1 MILLFGGTTEGLAA
15 ARLLKLLG
23 FEYLYSTKTPT
34 RQVVD
39 GEHITGALD
48 TPAMVELCQQRAVNL
63 IIDASHPFAE
73 NLHQNICDAAK
84 QLNINTIRY
93 NREEVD
99 LSGFGTIRYFSSFE
113 VMKDELQA
121 SHYQRILALTGVQT
135 IRHFQSLMPT
145 KTIHF
150 RILDTA
156 ISSQIAMKTGID
168 MQLVHP
174 APAHITEQSLQ
185 TLVNQTSPEVLLT
198 KDSGENGYLSLKAQ
212 VAQNNQLPLWIVKR
226 PALPDYSEVVTSVKT
241 LNQSLLRFR
250 KEVLKDDHNLRKG
263 YTTGSCA
270 TAAAKASLLA
280 IINQQFDNE
289 VTIQLPTSEEV
300 AMRVYP
306 KSLTSTTASCTVI
319 KDAGDDPDV
328 THACE
333 IGCFVELNQ
342 SGNYIFHQGEGVGK
356 VTLPGLQVEVGEPAI
371 NPTPRQMMV
380 QMAQTVLNE
389 YDIEAGVSFTPFILE
404 GKTLALKTFNPRI
417 GVEGGL
423 SIIGTSGRVMPY
435 SDEAFINALRQQI
448 SIAQHTGCQQLV
460 ATSGRRSELLL
471 QKDLPKLPLQAF
483 VHHGNMVGETLQIA
497 VEKGFTN
504 ITLGIMLGKA
514 IKLAEGNLNT
524 HSSKI
529 TFNAQFAAKL
539 ASANNIDSKSCHR
552 ISQLKLANAIT
563 AIIPFAED
571 EPFYI
576 AIARLCWEVCQ
587 TVLPEQT
594 QLSLVLLCEDQK
606 IVWNNYEDK
615 KTTD

>member
-15 ARLLKLLG
+15 ARLLNLLD

-48 TPAMVELCQQRAVNL
+48 TPAMVELCRQRAINL

-73 NLHQNICDAAK
+73 NLHQNISDAAN
-84 QLNINTIRY
+84 QLNINIIRF

-99 LSGFGTIRYFSSFE
+99 LSSFGVIRYFPSFE
-113 VMKDELQA
+113 AMKDELQ
-121 SHYQRILALTGVQT
+121 SSYYQRILALTGVQT
-135 IRHFQSLMPT
+135 IRHFLSLMSA

-168 MQLVHP
+168 MEMVHP
-174 APAHITEQSLQ
+174 APAHITEESLQ
-185 TLVNQTSPEVLLT
+185 ILVNQTTPEVLLT
-198 KDSGENGYLSLKAQ
+198 KDSGESGYLSLKAQ
-212 VAQNNQLPLWIVKR
+212 VAHNHQLPLWVVQR
-226 PALPDYSEVVTSVKT
+226 PALPTYTEVITSVKA

-250 KEVLKDDHNLRKG
+250 KEVLKDNHNLRKG
-263 YTTGSCA
+263 YTTGSC
-270 TAAAKASLLA
+270 TSAAAKASLQA
-280 IINQQFDNE
+280 IINQRFDNE
-289 VTIQLPTSEEV
+289 VTIQLPTGEAV

-306 KSLTSTTASCTVI
+306 QTLTITTASCTVI

-333 IGCFVELNQ
+333 IGCSVEINQ
-342 SGNYIFHQGEGVGK
+342 SGNYTFHQGEGVGR

-380 QMAQTVLNE
+380 QMAQSVLNE
-389 YDIEAGVSFTPFILE
+389 YDIEAGVRFTPFIPQ
-404 GKTLALKTFNPRI
+404 GKMLAQKTFNPRI
-417 GVEGGL
+417 GIEGGL

-448 SIAQHTGCQQLV
+448 SIAQHTSCRQLV

-471 QKDLPKLPLQAF
+471 QKDLPDLPLQAF

-497 VEKGFTN
+497 VEKGFTA

-529 TFNAQFAAKL
+529 TFNAQFAAQL
-539 ASANNIDSKSCHR
+539 ASVNNIDSERCES
-552 ISQLKLANAIT
+552 IGQLKLANAIT
-563 AIIPFAED
+563 AIIPFTEN

-576 AIARLCWEVCQ
+576 AIARHCWEVCQ

-606 IVWNNYEDK
+606 IVWGN
-615 KTTD
+615 TRQT